1 MDSKCN
7 FIDVFKEFIISC
19 DEIYLIDAA
28 NKGLYKRASKEIDK
42 GITAEVSFEEDKA
55 VCKISDGTIC
65 DLTDNLEEYKCSCPS
80 KNICKHILICIL
92 YIQKNMG
99 SIFGEEVSKENNDET
114 VDEENNNSND
124 EEDIINEDNDI
135 KQDKQ
140 EQHTELVN
148 NKKGDFSWILDYPIE
163 NIKKEITEKQFKDIL
178 FRLNFGI
185 DVQVNEEN
193 FLIVQYKD
201 TGIRVRFTEKS
212 LIEKTICTCKQ
223 KEFCTH
229 KAEAVLYY
237 KLYKKALDLNEL
249 YEALDL
255 KICKEA
261 VKEVKCLIKEITILG
276 LARLPESILDRIET
290 TAVVCHS
297 SDLPRLEKLLR
308 SLKSKLQLY
317 FNKHAS
323 FSKEAV
329 IRLITRI
336 YNTVTAVEKADSNNL
351 RQSLIGEHKTTYT
364 EIPPIELIGMGA
376 GAWKADSGY
385 EGITYYFFNEKRKIW
400 MTYTSMKPN
409 YYEGRS
415 SRFNNINEGKCPWQ
429 IQASMKDISSLKFI
443 LYNCKINKNYRISS
457 SEETKGDIISKT
469 DIKNINYGD
478 KLYDDWTKLIES
490 IKENFKYNLIQE
502 NENTNIALLK
512 ITTYGKSSFDEI
524 KQIFKLPVCD
534 INENYIN
541 ITLKF
546 NADTKYLIKGLERAE
561 KRNNFGNILLGK
573 IYKVEE
579 GYAVDPITMY
589 YEDGE
594 MVNLTL

>member
-7 FIDVFKEFIISC
+7 FVDAFKDFIISC
-19 DEIYLIDAA
+19 DEVYLIDAA

-42 GITAEVSFEEDKA
+42 GITVEVLFEEGKA

-65 DLTDNLEEYKCSCPS
+65 ELSDDLVKYKCSCPS
-80 KNICKHILICIL
+80 RNICKHILICTL
-92 YIQKNMG
+92 YIQKNMD
-99 SIFGEEVSKENNDET
+99 SIFGEKCSKENNAEKE
-114 VDEENNNSND
+114 VVENNNSN
-124 EEDIINEDNDI
+124 EENIINECNDI
-135 KQDKQ
+135 KHVKQ
-140 EQHTELVN
+140 EEDSQLIN
-148 NKKGDFSWILDYPIE
+148 NKKGDFSWLLDYPIE
-163 NIKKEITEKQFKDIL
+163 NIKSEITEKQFKDIL

-185 DVQVNEEN
+185 DVDVKEEN
-193 FLIVQYKD
+193 FLIVEYKD
-201 TGIRVRFTEKS
+201 TGLRVRFTEKP

-223 KEFCTH
+223 KEFCIH

-237 KLYKKALDLNEL
+237 KLFKRALDLNEL
-249 YEALDL
+249 YETIDL
-255 KICKEA
+255 KISKEA
-261 VKEVKCLIKEITILG
+261 VEEVKCLIKEITILG

-297 SDLPRLEKLLR
+297 SNLPRLEKLLR

-329 IRLITRI
+329 LRLITRI
-336 YNTVTAVEKADSNNL
+336 YNTAAAVEKADSNSL

-400 MTYTSMKPN
+400 MTYTSMRPN
-409 YYEGRS
+409 YYEGGRV
-415 SRFNNINEGKCPWQ
+415 RLNNMYEGNCPWQ
-429 IQASMKDISSLKFI
+429 IQASMKDISNLKFK

-457 SEETKGDIISKT
+457 SEDIKGDIICKT
-469 DIKNINYGD
+469 DINNIDFGH
-478 KLYDDWTKLIES
+478 KLYVDWIQLIDD

-502 NENTNIALLK
+502 GENTNIALFK
-512 ITTYGKSSFDEI
+512 ITIYGKSSFDDI
-524 KQIFKLPVCD
+524 KQVFKLPVYDMNKNQID
-534 INENYIN
+534 II
-541 ITLKF
+541 LKY
-546 NADTKYLIKGLERAE
+546 NSDTKYLIKGLERAE
-561 KRNNFGNILLGK
+561 KQNKLGGMLLGK
-573 IYKVEE
+573 IYKLED

-594 MVNLTL
+594 MVNLIL